1 MDDTFVGLVELM
13 GFVHDVEIVVVE
25 NDLAEALVLGC

>member
-1 MDDTFVGLVELM
+1 MDDIFVGLAELM

-25 NDLAEALVLGC
+25 NDLVEALLLG